1 MLLRFA
7 GVMIKI
13 NPFLPSLAFY
23 AFYFAEQAVA
33 VFCMKRNTGLK
44 LVN

>member
-7 GVMIKI
+7 DVMLKI
-13 NPFLPSLAFY
+13 NPFLPSVAFY
-23 AFYFAEQAVA
+23 AFYFAEQVMT
-33 VFCMKRNTGLK
+33 VFYMKRNTGLK